1 MLLYFKVFISAW
13 FNLQGHLKDTGVGAL
28 NRNNQDK
35 KRLDKLRNGWRGLRE
50 QLKEREKEREG
61 EREKERDV
69 CKGYLCTLHYRFL
82 QLVEQ
87 VL

>member
-50 QLKEREKEREG
+50 QLKERYMEIQRDTDLEIEIEKDR
-61 EREKERDV
+61 
-69 CKGYLCTLHYRFL
+69 
-82 QLVEQ
+82 
-87 VL
+87 